1 MTRKFGLGR
10 GLEALIPGGDTPP
23 ASGVMNIPLSSISPN
38 PRQPRTHFDEREI
51 SELAASI
58 QEHGVIQ
65 PIIVSQKDDGSNYVL
80 IAGERRWIAAQHA
93 ELEYIPAIV
102 RQVDEQQQIEL
113 ALIENIQRSDLNPL
127 EAAEAYRQLGDDF
140 GLSHEAISARVG
152 KSRTAITNTLR
163 LLKLPAEAKKALIE
177 SRISEGHARTLLSLP
192 TTQSQIAA
200 MQTIL
205 AKDLT
210 VRQAEQLV
218 KNLTG
223 EKQEVTAK
231 DEPPP
236 EIIAIEEV
244 LRTHLGTK
252 VKVNQRKNGGSI
264 VIHYYSSEELNSIL
278 DLLLGE
284 DQ

>member
-23 ASGVMNIPLSSISPN
+23 PSGVLDIALSNISPN
-38 PRQPRTHFDEREI
+38 PRQPRTHFDEGEI
-51 SELAASI
+51 SELTASI

-65 PIIVSQKDDGSNYVL
+65 PIIVSQDDEGSNYVL

-93 ELEYIPAIV
+93 GLEYIPAII
-102 RQVDEQQQIEL
+102 RQVNEQQQIEL

-127 EAAEAYRQLGDDF
+127 EAAEAYRQLSDEF
-140 GLSHEAISARVG
+140 GLSHDAISARVG

-163 LLKLPAEAKKALIE
+163 LLKLPPEVKKALIE
-177 SRISEGHARTLLSLP
+177 NRISEGHARTLLSLP
-192 TTQSQIAA
+192 TSQSQIAA
-200 MQTIL
+200 LQTIL

-223 EKQEVTAK
+223 EKQEASAR

-252 VKVNQRKNGGSI
+252 VKVNQRKKGGSI

>member
-38 PRQPRTHFDEREI
+38 PRQPRTHFDEGEI

-65 PIIVSQKDDGSNYVL
+65 PIIVSQDDEGSNYVL

-163 LLKLPAEAKKALIE
+163 LLKLPVEVKKALIE

-192 TTQSQIAA
+192 TAQSQIAA

-205 AKDLT
+205 TKDLT

-223 EKQEVTAK
+223 EKQEVSAR
-231 DEPPP
+231 DEAPP

-252 VKVNQRKNGGSI
+252 VKVNQRKKGGSI